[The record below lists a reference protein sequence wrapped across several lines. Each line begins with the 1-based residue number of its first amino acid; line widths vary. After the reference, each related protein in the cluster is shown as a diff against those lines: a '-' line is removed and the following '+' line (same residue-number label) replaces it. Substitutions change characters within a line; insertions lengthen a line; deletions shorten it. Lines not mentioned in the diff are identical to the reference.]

1 MDAPQDKPP
10 APTGFDPTGLDLVER
25 RAAELLLRLLALGLI
40 LYGGYA
46 LLRPFLSIFLWAIIL
61 ATALKPLHDGL
72 TARLGGRPRLAAT
85 LMTIGLLLIAIGPVA
100 ALADSLIGTVKTV
113 AEHVA
118 EKGVRVPTMPAFV
131 TDLPLVGDPIQRFW
145 ASATSNMEATLQK
158 YGPLLMPPAGE
169 LIGLLGAMA
178 KGVLGVAFAVLLTGI
193 LLAASPGLTE
203 IGRKLADRLAGSPNG
218 THVILIATRTIRSVS
233 RGVVGVAV
241 LQALLTGIVLQ
252 VFGVAGAG
260 LLAFVGLILCIVQI
274 GLIPIV
280 APVLIWA
287 WMSVPPGH
295 ALMMTVLLVPIMLI
309 DNVLKP
315 LLMSRGL
322 ETPASLMLV
331 GVIGGTLSAGV
342 LGVFVGPIVLAVLHD
357 LAREWIGLD
366 EPARA
371 EDSPPTPDPSP

>member
-10 APTGFDPTGLDLVER
+10 APTGFDPAGLDLVER

-100 ALADSLIGTVKTV
+100 ALADSLIGTVKAV
-113 AEHVA
+113 AQHVA
-118 EKGVRVPTMPAFV
+118 ENGVRVPALPAFV

-169 LIGLLGAMA
+169 LIGLLGSMA

-203 IGRKLADRLAGSPNG
+203 VGRKLADRLAGSPNG

-241 LQALLTGIVLQ
+241 LQALLTGVVLQ

-287 WMSVPPGH
+287 W
-295 ALMMTVLLVPIMLI
+295 ATQ
-309 DNVLKP
+309 
-315 LLMSRGL
+315 
-322 ETPASLMLV
+322 
-331 GVIGGTLSAGV
+331 
-342 LGVFVGPIVLAVLHD
+342 
-357 LAREWIGLD
+357 
-366 EPARA
+366 
-371 EDSPPTPDPSP
+371 